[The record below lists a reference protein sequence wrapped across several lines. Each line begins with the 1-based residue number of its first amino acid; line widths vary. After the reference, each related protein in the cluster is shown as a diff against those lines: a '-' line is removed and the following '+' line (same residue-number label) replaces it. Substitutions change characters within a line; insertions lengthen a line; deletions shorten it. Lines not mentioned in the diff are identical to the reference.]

1 MTDDLPPDERDQSDE
16 RDEQVAALL
25 EVPPLDDVTRRRL
38 VTRALDDADARRA
51 PSRRL
56 ARLLVPAAAALVALV
71 LAGVGVFAL
80 VNRDGGDTTDAA
92 RSRTPD
98 ATSPSGGERTPDES
112 DTAETAAGVRDL
124 GDVGDVSD
132 PGDLRRA
139 VRSRLDQP
147 PPAPRAAPPACLERA
162 VSGTPTPS
170 AYGTGTHRGRPVLV
184 LVLPASGD
192 RSTAVLLDTGTCRAA
207 LVADLP

>member
-1 MTDDLPPDERDQSDE
+1 MTDELPPDERD
-16 RDEQVAALL
+16 EQLASLL

-38 VTRALDDADARRA
+38 VTRALDDADARRP

-80 VNRDGGDTTDAA
+80 VNRDGGDTTTAA
-92 RSRTPD
+92 RSRTPA
-98 ATSPSGGERTPDES
+98 ATSPGGGEPTPDES
-112 DTAETAAGVRDL
+112 ASAESAAGVHDL

-132 PGDLRRA
+132 PGDLRRV
-139 VRSRLDQP
+139 VRARLDQP
-147 PPAPRAAPPACLERA
+147 PPAPRATAPACLERA
-162 VSGTPTPS
+162 VTGTPAPS
-170 AYGTGTHRGRPVLV
+170 AFGTGTHRGRPVLV

-192 RSTAVLLDTGTCRAA
+192 RSTAVLLDTRTCRAA